1 MDSGEP
7 GLILDIYSRQ
17 VTGLVTEVTGLI
29 RQVIG
34 LFTQVTG
41 LVGQVSLFMLVYI
54 HGIHKCSRTHAR
66 MHACTHTHTHMH
78 TRTHTRTHTHHNLV
92 QVSLKRLSP
101 VVRSP
106 VVNAH
111 HTEPGGCPLQDVPND
126 ARERVLHQLEQM
138 EYRKRKQARRKK
150 KDTVSYIQY

>member
-1 MDSGEP
+1 MC
-7 GLILDIYSRQ
+7 IYMAYTN
-17 VTGLVTEVTGLI
+17 VH
-29 RQVIG
+29 
-34 LFTQVTG
+34 TQM
-41 LVGQVSLFMLVYI
+41 FI
-54 HGIHKCSRTHAR
+54 HARTHAHTCTHTHTHTTHTTHTHTCTHTHTHVR
-66 MHACTHTHTHMH
+66 MHTHTTHTHTHTHMH
-78 TRTHTRTHTHHNLV
+78 TRKHTHIHAHTHTHHNLV

-126 ARERVLHQLEQM
+126 ARKRVLHQLEQK

>member
-1 MDSGEP
+1 MC
-7 GLILDIYSRQ
+7 IYMAYTN
-17 VTGLVTEVTGLI
+17 VH
-29 RQVIG
+29 
-34 LFTQVTG
+34 TQM
-41 LVGQVSLFMLVYI
+41 FMHARTHTCTHASTHTY
-54 HGIHKCSRTHAR
+54 THAR
-66 MHACTHTHTHMH
+66 TN
-78 TRTHTRTHTHHNLV
+78 HNLV

-126 ARERVLHQLEQM
+126 ARERVLHQLEQK